1 MLLSVLALAVV
12 SGSGSERL
20 CCCGGLGLK
29 PKSATQYGPTCE
41 RRISSAQR
49 STSVDCR
56 ESRRGAVVGCR
67 AAARTAILSSSSP
80 SSGLPWA
87 SVAIR
92 AADRGSESRL
102 YCGNSN
108 MGEHQ
113 RRPQQQTAVGKQPT
127 VQCCAY
133 VHSSRQIGECKG
145 REAPSYR
152 EKPQIR
158 SPCTQSFAQPAQSTA
173 AALQGRCA
181 FRGTNRHSQAALMLC
196 CYARIVCSTR
206 GR

>member
-1 MLLSVLALAVV
+1 MGQPVSAELAVLSDQQV
-12 SGSGSERL
+12 SRVEMRGSR
-20 CCCGGLGLK
+20 
-29 PKSATQYGPTCE
+29 
-41 RRISSAQR
+41 
-49 STSVDCR
+49 
-56 ESRRGAVVGCR
+56 R
-67 AAARTAILSSSSP
+67 AAARTAILSNSSP

-113 RRPQQQTAVGKQPT
+113 RRPQQQTTVGKQLT

-133 VHSSRQIGECKG
+133 VHSNRQFGECKG

-181 FRGTNRHSQAALMLC
+181 FRGTNKHSQAALMLC